1 MLGGRNSNKVLS
13 VILFSDDDFLVVDD
27 DDYGDDDDDDDYGDV
42 DDDDDNV
49 EIVFQIIWKTLLQ
62 VELMSAEKF
71 DPTTG
76 KWEMVKEM
84 HRKR

>member
-27 DDYGDDDDDDDYGDV
+27 DDYGDDDDDG
-42 DDDDDNV
+42 V

>member
-1 MLGGRNSNKVLS
+1 MCLGGGTATRCFQSLLLVYLDVDGDDN
-13 VILFSDDDFLVVDD
+13 DDD
-27 DDYGDDDDDDDYGDV
+27 GDNDGV
-42 DDDDDNV
+42 GGV
-49 EIVFQIIWKTLLQ
+49 EVVFQISWRSLLQ

-71 DPTTG
+71 DPKTG

>member
-13 VILFSDDDFLVVDD
+13 VTFDVDVDGDDN
-27 DDYGDDDDDDDYGDV
+27 DDDDDDD
-42 DDDDDNV
+42 DDGV
-49 EIVFQIIWKTLLQ
+49 VCVGIVFQISWRSLLQ

-84 HRKR
+84 HRKGK

>member
-27 DDYGDDDDDDDYGDV
+27 DDYGD
-42 DDDDDNV
+42 